1 MHIGE
6 GALNGKDGFLKTLG
20 RRIRGLR
27 LASGGSIEHL
37 ARLSEISPRFLSEIE
52 AGRGNISIAR
62 LSLIA
67 HALGEP
73 VQNLIPPAKD
83 DLSLRGRIW
92 ELLDGCQREELEELH
107 AWLSSRQRKSVPR
120 SIALVGV
127 RGAGKS
133 AIGKLLAA
141 RLGVHFVEFDAL
153 IEKEAGISLVEL
165 FRIHG
170 EGYYRKLER
179 AVMEKFLSQ
188 SPRAVLATG
197 GSLVTEREAWA
208 LVRRECH
215 TIWLKARAKDHWD
228 RVVAQG
234 DMRPMVNNPTAMD
247 DLRTLLKSREPL
259 YGQAELIVDTSRHT
273 VEGCV
278 DLIVKRL
285 QAESR
290 RDGKGAGHR
299 ERSAPMPGRTS
310 PG

>member
-1 MHIGE
+1 MHREEGE
-6 GALNGKDGFLKTLG
+6 LNEKDGFLKTLG
-20 RRIRGLR
+20 QRIRSLR
-27 LASGGSIEHL
+27 LSAGWSIEHL
-37 ARLSEISPRFLSEIE
+37 AGLSELSPRFLSEIE

-67 HALGEP
+67 HALEEP
-73 VQNLIPPAKD
+73 IQNLIPPARD
-83 DLSLRGRIW
+83 DISLRGRIW
-92 ELLDGCQREELEELH
+92 ELLDGCQRKDMEELY
-107 AWLSSRQRKSVPR
+107 AWLSARQRKSGQR

-141 RLGVHFVEFDAL
+141 RLGIPFVEFDAL
-153 IEKEAGISLVEL
+153 IEKEAGISLMEL

-179 AVMEKFLSQ
+179 AVIEKFLSQ
-188 SPRAVLATG
+188 TPRAVLATG
-197 GSLVTEREAWA
+197 GSLVTDRETWA
-208 LVRRECH
+208 LVRRECQ

-247 DLRTLLKSREPL
+247 ELRTLLKSREPL

-273 VEGCV
+273 VEVCV

-290 RDGKGAGHR
+290 RDGNRAGHR
-299 ERSAPMPGRTS
+299 EKSVPMPR
-310 PG
+310 